1 MRRMSEPR
9 RNRKVEQGE
18 HTRAA
23 LLAAARTLFAEK
35 GFAATSTEEVVRTA
49 EVTRGALYHHFA
61 DKEAL
66 FRAVFEEVEAE
77 VSRSVVMAAARAKDP
92 LDAVLRGTRA
102 YLDLCTEP
110 TVRRITLQE
119 GPAVLGWETFHE
131 IDSAYFF
138 GILEAG
144 VREAMRVGQLA
155 SQPLEPLTHLLVGAI
170 MQAAMVL
177 ARAEDLEAT
186 KRELDRSFRRLID
199 GLRAPA
205 ASASKTTQAR

>member
-1 MRRMSEPR
+1 MSRMAEER

-23 LLAAARTLFAEK
+23 LLAAARTLFTDK
-35 GFAATSTEEVVRTA
+35 GFAATSTEEIVRAA

-66 FRAVFEEVEAE
+66 FRAVFELVEGEVCT
-77 VSRSVVMAAARAKDP
+77 SVIGAAAKGRDP
-92 LDAVLRGTRA
+92 LDRVIRGTRA

-110 TVRRITLQE
+110 AVRRIALQD
-119 GPAVLGWETFHE
+119 GPAVLGWETWHE

-144 VREAMRVGQLA
+144 VREAMAAGQLVR
-155 SQPLEPLTHLLVGAI
+155 QPLEPLTHLLVGAI
-170 MQAAMVL
+170 MQAALVL
-177 ARAEDLEAT
+177 ARAEDAEAT
-186 KRELDRSFRRLID
+186 KKQLDRSMRLLID

-205 ASASKTTQAR
+205 TQQG

>member
-1 MRRMSEPR
+1 MKRMSEPR

-18 HTRAA
+18 HTRAV
-23 LLAAARTLFAEK
+23 LLAAARRLFAEN
-35 GFAATSTEEVVRTA
+35 GFAGTSTEEVVRTA

-77 VSRSVVMAAARAKDP
+77 VCRSVIEAAGKATDP
-92 LDAVLRGTRA
+92 LDALLRGTRA

-110 TVRRITLQE
+110 TVRRIALQE
-119 GPAVLGWETFHE
+119 APAVLGWETWHE

-144 VREAMRVGQLA
+144 VREAMRAGQLA
-155 SQPLEPLTHLLVGAI
+155 KQPPAPLTHLLVGAI

-177 ARAEDLEAT
+177 ARAEDLDAT
-186 KRELDRSFRRLID
+186 KRELGRSLRRLLD
-199 GLRAPA
+199 GLRAP
-205 ASASKTTQAR
+205 